1 MWDGRPVIT
10 DTESKLS
17 PLRPPGARVGH
28 RQIRIPSCHEHFF
41 YVLFTASRFVTYP
54 FILPRVTWYGPK
66 TLINR
71 LKGNDDS
78 FGYFPEELK
87 RTVSSQLPDNNVE
100 SVVYPQYATKGELT
114 QASVNFLDWLKER
127 VMEIR
132 KAKLEKPWPPNDR
145 QVGVILVAHSMGGF
159 VASEALFH
167 ILDERATADDPDA
180 PIFPLIQGILAFDT
194 PYNGLARPMFVYGA
208 FSNYQKVSSV
218 FNVMT
223 ALSAAPASLS
233 MALKRGASSL
243 PGPAS
248 STGKGASKAVA
259 GPAAWKTWQLVAVRT
274 GTVGAIA
281 AGGVAAYVHRQQ
293 ILQGVQNVR
302 NLKKQ
307 DIVEGYNQS
316 VDRLGQGLAYINRG
330 NVGQSFA
337 WLSDHFTFVGVLMK
351 QQELNKRLERLTKLG
366 GIGIHDMYASMGE
379 NGYWSGGYFVPERTF
394 CAVPAEEEP
403 ANLLFSRHVVKNADD
418 EIQAHMSLFNKDKN
432 EEYRLMMDKASKL
445 VVTWFQDDSKI
456 VDDPKITRPEPAD
469 SPEST
474 IKATDEGVEVEGEEG
489 GSEPSETQGSE
500 EMPDES
506 PLDIAAAASLV
517 PLPDDA
523 DEASGEFTAEVK
535 DKQTYM
541 RYLMGIAQ
549 GAGTGVQQAGSSVKG
564 YIPSSLPRIPTPS
577 MPSIPSMTL
586 PKVSLFSKKEK
597 SSASDASAATTEQ
610 QSQELGAETTEP
622 QVEEANNSNDTA
634 RGPSEEQQKNG
645 DAQADAQAK

>member
-1 MWDGRPVIT
+1 MNST
-10 DTESKLS
+10 
-17 PLRPPGARVGH
+17 PGICSNNLQG
-28 RQIRIPSCHEHFF
+28 S
-41 YVLFTASRFVTYP
+41 
-54 FILPRVTWYGPK
+54 
-66 TLINR
+66 
-71 LKGNDDS
+71 DDS
-78 FGYFPEELK
+78 FGSFPEDLK
-87 RTVSSQLPDNNVE
+87 RTVRSQLPDNNVE
-100 SVVYPQYATKGELT
+100 SVVYPKYATKGELT

-132 KAKLEKPWPPNDR
+132 KAKLEKPWPPHDR

-167 ILDERATADDPDA
+167 ILDERAIADDPDA
-180 PIFPLIQGILAFDT
+180 PLFPLIQGILAFDT

-243 PGPAS
+243 PGPTSA
-248 STGKGASKAVA
+248 ASKRASGVVA

-366 GIGIHDMYASMGE
+366 GIGVHDMYASMGE

-394 CAVPAEEEP
+394 CAVPTEDEP

-418 EIQAHMSLFNKDKN
+418 EIQAHMSLFKTDKN
-432 EEYRLMMDKASKL
+432 EEYQLMMDKASKL
-445 VVTWFQDDSKI
+445 VAKWFNDDSKI

-469 SPEST
+469 SPENA
-474 IKATDEGVEVEGEEG
+474 IKATDEGVEVAGQED
-489 GSEPSETQGSE
+489 GSEPSDTQGAE
-500 EMPDES
+500 ELPDES

-523 DEASGEFTAEVK
+523 EEAAGEVTTEVK

-549 GAGTGVQQAGSSVKG
+549 DAGTGVQQAGSSVKG

-577 MPSIPSMTL
+577 MPSMPSMSL
-586 PKVSLFSKKEK
+586 PKVSLFSKKDK
-597 SSASDASAATTEQ
+597 PSASDASATTTEQ
-610 QSQELGAETTEP
+610 QSQDLGTATMQLKAEG
-622 QVEEANNSNDTA
+622 ANDSNRAAT
-634 RGPSEEQQKNG
+634 GPSEK
-645 DAQADAQAK
+645 